1 MPHCQ
6 NRHIEYALAD
16 WLQEQRQSRGLTL
29 EAVGKVLG
37 VSRVTLHHYE
47 VGHASPS
54 TLFRWQE
61 YTRAATG
68 GDARLE
74 ITVVQKDGTRITF

>member
-6 NRHIEYALAD
+6 NRHIEYALSE
-16 WLQEQRQSRGLTL
+16 WLREQRQSRGLTL
-29 EAVGKVLG
+29 EAVGRVLG
-37 VSRVTLHHYE
+37 VSRVMLHHYE

-61 YTRAATG
+61 YTRAATKG
-68 GDARLE
+68 YARLE
-74 ITVVQKDGTRITF
+74 ITVVQRDGTRLNF